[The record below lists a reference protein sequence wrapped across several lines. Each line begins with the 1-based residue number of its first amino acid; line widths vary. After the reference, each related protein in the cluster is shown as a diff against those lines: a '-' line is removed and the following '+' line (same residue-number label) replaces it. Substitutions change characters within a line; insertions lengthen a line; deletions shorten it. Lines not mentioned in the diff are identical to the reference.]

1 MPTRKPAVLFA
12 VLAALLLAV
21 LAACAG
27 RQTPSAPKA
36 NASSSGTPTAA
47 PSAIGDAAA
56 GSLTLL
62 STATPAEIERIAHQI
77 FPGPHPVGCN
87 WHDRANCPVTDRLA
101 ARLDEL
107 TAPRAEGPGPS
118 PPLCR
123 CQNGPN
129 SISVRTEVTA
139 SGGIAHVTLDY
150 GAVLS
155 SNIDLIIVV
164 SSGRLLVDDTQ
175 CTGGGSSTSV
185 YAAQLTDCSKFSQ
198 QSARGCT
205 TSGAASGSGT
215 PTIVSA
221 AVSGDTLM
229 LTFSNGTPAFQVTTQ
244 PSARFLED
252 PSGRP
257 ITLAGSAG
265 VRIVLRGFRGDTS
278 NLTGVPKSLTS
289 KGPLLR
295 QVAPIGDFEGVVS
308 FGAGLSSPGC
318 ANVTS
323 NQSSLVFHFIPV
335 HGKG

>member
-27 RQTPSAPKA
+27 SQTPGAPKA
-36 NASSSGTPTAA
+36 NASSSGTPAA
-47 PSAIGDAAA
+47 AQSATGDASA

-62 STATPAEIERIAHQI
+62 STTTPAEIERIAHQI

-87 WHDRANCPVTDRLA
+87 WHDRANCPVTDKLA

-129 SISVRTEVTA
+129 SISVRPEVTG

-150 GAVLS
+150 GGGLS

-164 SSGRLLVDDTQ
+164 TSGRLLVDDTQ

-215 PTIVSA
+215 PAIVSA
-221 AVSGDTLM
+221 AVSGDTLT
-229 LTFSNGTPAFQVTTQ
+229 LTFSNGTPAFQITTQ

-252 PSGRP
+252 ASGRP

-318 ANVTS
+318 ADFTS

-335 HGKG
+335 NGKG

>member
-12 VLAALLLAV
+12 VLAALLMAV

-27 RQTPSAPKA
+27 SQTPSTPKA
-36 NASSSGTPTAA
+36 NASSSGTATAA

-56 GSLTLL
+56 GSLSLL
-62 STATPAEIERIAHQI
+62 STATPAQIETIAHQI

-129 SISVRTEVTA
+129 FISVRPEVTA

-150 GAVLS
+150 GGGLN
-155 SNIDLIIVV
+155 SNIDLIVVV

-175 CTGGGSSTSV
+175 CAGGGSSTSV
-185 YAAQLTDCSKFSQ
+185 YAAQLTDCSSFSQ

-215 PTIVSA
+215 LAIVSA
-221 AVSGDTLM
+221 AVSGDTLT
-229 LTFSNGTPAFQVTTQ
+229 LTFSNGSPAFQVTTQ

-257 ITLAGSAG
+257 ITLAGSTG

-335 HGKG
+335 NGKG

>member
-12 VLAALLLAV
+12 VLAALFIAV
-21 LAACAG
+21 LAACTG
-27 RQTPSAPKA
+27 SQTPSAPKA
-36 NASSSGTPTAA
+36 NASSSGKPTAA
-47 PSAIGDAAA
+47 PSVTSDAAA
-56 GSLTLL
+56 ASPTLL
-62 STATPAEIERIAHQI
+62 TTATPAEIERIAYQI
-77 FPGPHPVGCN
+77 FSGPHPVGCN
-87 WHDRANCPVTDRLA
+87 WHDRVNCPVTDRLA

-129 SISVRTEVTA
+129 SISVRTEVMGT
-139 SGGIAHVTLDY
+139 GGIAHVTLDY
-150 GAVLS
+150 GAGLS

-198 QSARGCT
+198 QSASGCT
-205 TSGAASGSGT
+205 TSGTASGSET

-221 AVSGDTLM
+221 AVSGDTLT

-252 PSGRP
+252 ASGRP

-265 VRIVLRGFRGDTS
+265 VRIILRGFRGDIP
-278 NLTGVPKSLTS
+278 NLTHVPTSLTS
-289 KGPLLR
+289 KGPVLR

-323 NQSSLVFHFIPV
+323 NHSSLVFHFIPV
-335 HGKG
+335 NGKR

>member
-1 MPTRKPAVLFA
+1 
-12 VLAALLLAV
+12 
-21 LAACAG
+21 
-27 RQTPSAPKA
+27 
-36 NASSSGTPTAA
+36 
-47 PSAIGDAAA
+47 
-56 GSLTLL
+56 
-62 STATPAEIERIAHQI
+62 
-77 FPGPHPVGCN
+77 
-87 WHDRANCPVTDRLA
+87 
-101 ARLDEL
+101 
-107 TAPRAEGPGPS
+107 
-118 PPLCR
+118 
-123 CQNGPN
+123 
-129 SISVRTEVTA
+129 VRPEVTA
-139 SGGIAHVTLDY
+139 NGGIAHVTLDY
-150 GAVLS
+150 GGGLS

-221 AVSGDTLM
+221 AVSGDTLT
-229 LTFSNGTPAFQVTTQ
+229 LTFSNGTPAFEVTTQ

-257 ITLAGSAG
+257 STLAGSAG

-278 NLTGVPKSLTS
+278 NLTGVPKSMTS

-318 ANVTS
+318 ADVTS
-323 NQSSLVFHFIPV
+323 NQSSLLFRFIPV
-335 HGKG
+335 TGRG

>member
-12 VLAALLLAV
+12 VFAVLLLTV
-21 LAACAG
+21 VAACAG
-27 RQTPSAPKA
+27 SQTPGAPKA
-36 NASSSGTPTAA
+36 NVSSGGTPAA
-47 PSAIGDAAA
+47 AQSTGA

-87 WHDRANCPVTDRLA
+87 WHDRGNCPVTDRLA
-101 ARLDEL
+101 VRLDEL

-129 SISVRTEVTA
+129 SISVGTEVTA

-150 GAVLS
+150 GVGLS

-215 PTIVSA
+215 PAIVSA
-221 AVSGDTLM
+221 AVSGDTLT
-229 LTFSNGTPAFQVTTQ
+229 LSFSNGTPAFQVITQ

-265 VRIVLRGFRGDTS
+265 VRIVLTGFRGDTS

-295 QVAPIGDFEGVVS
+295 QAAPIGDFEGVVS

-318 ANVTS
+318 ADVSS

-335 HGKG
+335 NGKG

>member
-27 RQTPSAPKA
+27 SQTPAAPKA
-36 NASSSGTPTAA
+36 NASSGGTPPAT

-56 GSLTLL
+56 GSLALL
-62 STATPAEIERIAHQI
+62 STATPAEIERTAHQI
-77 FPGPHPVGCN
+77 FPGAHPVGCN

-150 GAVLS
+150 GGGLS

-185 YAAQLTDCSKFSQ
+185 YAAQLTDCSTFSQ
-198 QSARGCT
+198 QSGRGCT

-215 PTIVSA
+215 PAIVSA
-221 AVSGDTLM
+221 AVSGDTLT
-229 LTFSNGTPAFQVTTQ
+229 LIFSNSTPAFQVTTQ

-265 VRIVLRGFRGDTS
+265 VRIVLTGFRGDTS

-295 QVAPIGDFEGVVS
+295 QVAPIGDFEGVVT

-318 ANVTS
+318 ANATS

-335 HGKG
+335 NGKG

>member
-1 MPTRKPAVLFA
+1 MSTRKPAVLFA

-27 RQTPSAPKA
+27 SQAPGAPKA
-36 NASSSGTPTAA
+36 NTSSGGTSTAA
-47 PSAIGDAAA
+47 PSAAA
-56 GSLTLL
+56 GSPTLL

-87 WHDRANCPVTDRLA
+87 WHDRTNCPVTDRLA

-129 SISVRTEVTA
+129 SISVGPEVTA
-139 SGGIAHVTLDY
+139 SGGVAHVTMDY
-150 GAVLS
+150 GGGLS
-155 SNIDLIIVV
+155 NNIDLIMVV
-164 SSGRLLVDDTQ
+164 SGGRLLVDDTR
-175 CTGGGSSTSV
+175 CTSGGSSTSV

-205 TSGAASGSGT
+205 TSGAASGSAT
-215 PTIVSA
+215 PAIVSA
-221 AVSGDTLM
+221 AVSGDTLT

-252 PSGRP
+252 PSGQP
-257 ITLAGSAG
+257 VTLGGSAG
-265 VRIVLRGFRGDTS
+265 ARIVLTGFRGDTS

-289 KGPLLR
+289 SGPLLR
-295 QVAPIGDFEGVVS
+295 QVAAVGDFEGVVS
-308 FGAGLSSPGC
+308 FGAGLSSAGC
-318 ANVTS
+318 AGVTS
-323 NQSSLVFHFIPV
+323 NQSSLVFHFVPV
-335 HGKG
+335 GGRG

>member
-27 RQTPSAPKA
+27 SQTPSAPKA

-56 GSLTLL
+56 GSLTPL

-150 GAVLS
+150 GAVLGN
-155 SNIDLIIVV
+155 NIDLIIVV
-164 SSGRLLVDDTQ
+164 SGGRLLVDDTQ

-185 YAAQLTDCSKFSQ
+185 YAAQLTDCSKFSR

-221 AVSGDTLM
+221 AVSGDTLT

-295 QVAPIGDFEGVVS
+295 QVAPIGDFEGVVG